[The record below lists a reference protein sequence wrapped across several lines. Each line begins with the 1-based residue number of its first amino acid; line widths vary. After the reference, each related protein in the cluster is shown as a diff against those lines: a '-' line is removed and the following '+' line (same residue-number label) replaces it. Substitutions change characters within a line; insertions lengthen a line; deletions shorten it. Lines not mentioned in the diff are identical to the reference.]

1 MGRKAACWAGFPSP
15 ECLLFPCGSSKWAW
29 TFGEGALPLFSFKGF
44 MTLSVCLFVFKLN
57 CRAVCKVC
65 VSRLTELKGALTSS
79 EGQRVLLSSVNP
91 GKDYY
96 LGANTLIICVRLFG
110 IKNAKP
116 EQRNIILAKGLVRA
130 MSLS

>member
-1 MGRKAACWAGFPSP
+1 MLGWISIPRMSSFSLWKLKVGLDFWGGGTSS
-15 ECLLFPCGSSKWAW
+15 LLFQR
-29 TFGEGALPLFSFKGF
+29 FYDL
-44 MTLSVCLFVFKLN
+44 VCLFVCFIFKLN

-110 IKNAKP
+110 IKNAEP